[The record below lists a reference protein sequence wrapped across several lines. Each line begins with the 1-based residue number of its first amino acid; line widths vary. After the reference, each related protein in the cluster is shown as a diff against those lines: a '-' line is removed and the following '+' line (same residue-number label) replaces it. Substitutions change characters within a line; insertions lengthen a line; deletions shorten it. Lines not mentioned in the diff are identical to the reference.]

1 MTSRARADSLHV
13 WRRLQ
18 CDSNIGQKVQDVVRD
33 IADFGKKLA
42 NDLTDFIN
50 SLPTPSQLMD
60 MAVDFV
66 KEKVLSGEGLCVR
79 PYCRGGHINSGMEKD
94 LVPQMK
100 HVEILASHH
109 TAPAT
114 PRATI
119 RPPPTRSNISTH
131 ASPPHNHP
139 YCTPSTLPVC
149 LAVHS

>member
-1 MTSRARADSLHV
+1 M
-13 WRRLQ
+13 
-18 CDSNIGQKVQDVVRD
+18 GQKVKDVVQD

-66 KEKVLSGEGLCVR
+66 KEKLLSGEGLCVR
-79 PYCRGGHINSGMEKD
+79 PYCRGGHINSGMEKN

-100 HVEILASHH
+100 DVEILASHH

-131 ASPPHNHP
+131 ASPPHNYP

-149 LAVHS
+149 LAAHS